1 MPLPTLPSAYRPHVG
16 EDFTL
21 HHPTANHS
29 LTLKGVNVTGDNGVQ
44 LRFSLLF
51 DCASARIAQGSYT
64 LSHPQLGQFDLFLVP
79 TQLKHDG
86 PVLYQAVF
94 NLLKDEQQ

>member
-1 MPLPTLPSAYRPHVG
+1 MSLPNLPSAYRPHVG

-21 HHPTANHS
+21 HHSAGTHP
-29 LTLKGVNVTGDNGVQ
+29 LTLKSVNVTGDNEVQ

-51 DCASARIAQGSYT
+51 DCAGAQVAQGSYA
-64 LSHPQLGQFDLFLVP
+64 LSHPQLGQLDLFLVP
-79 TQLKHDG
+79 TQLRHDG
-86 PVLYQAVF
+86 PILLQAVF